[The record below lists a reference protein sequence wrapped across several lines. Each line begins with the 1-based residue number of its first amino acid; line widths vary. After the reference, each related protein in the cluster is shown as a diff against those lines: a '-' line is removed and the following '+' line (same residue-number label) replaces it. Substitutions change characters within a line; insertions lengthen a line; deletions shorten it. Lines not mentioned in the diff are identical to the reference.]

1 MKIVKFMLA
10 ALIAVGL
17 AFPLAFAAD
26 MPSVEKGKALFN
38 DPKLGGGTSGS
49 SCNSCH
55 PNGGKLTG
63 GKKEYVTPAPGGQKK
78 THKTLEGAINWC
90 IEMALKG
97 KAIKNDSV
105 EMKSLVMYI
114 GSLGKT
120 PAKGKK

>member
-1 MKIVKFMLA
+1 MKIGRLVVMAFIA
-10 ALIAVGL
+10 AGL
-17 AFPLAFAAD
+17 VFSLAFAAD
-26 MPSVEKGKALFN
+26 MPSADKGKALFN

-63 GKKEYVTPAPGGQKK
+63 GKKEYVTPAPGGKTK
-78 THKTLEGAINWC
+78 THKTLEAAINWC

-114 GSLGKT
+114 GSLGKA